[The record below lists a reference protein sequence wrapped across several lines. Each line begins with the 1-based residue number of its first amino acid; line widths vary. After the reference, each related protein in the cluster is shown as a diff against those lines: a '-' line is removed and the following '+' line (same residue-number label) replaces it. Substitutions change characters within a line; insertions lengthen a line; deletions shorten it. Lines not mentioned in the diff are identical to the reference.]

1 MSRYYLGTAK
11 TWPFNLLYL
20 ARVLAS
26 KLEITGPNQIFPRT
40 HDGIFLGQKRLKGNR
55 VKKEWGKR
63 GCDAKISS
71 KKGWAKDQAL
81 QALKILSNS
90 LWSFPIE
97 SEEGTDGSTTSA
109 KCSSAQNCLFPSFN
123 VSTAIDNSKVSV
135 LFHSGSEKS
144 NEDKE
149 GQSASFSAICLCQ
162 KHGIGIVFL
171 SGVWGSMTGV
181 LGAIRQGL

>member
-1 MSRYYLGTAK
+1 MAHLMTREKQLRRSENQAAPRFLIWNTGNNIYKLKTEFGGWLEIINHLMSRYYLGTAK

-71 KKGWAKDQAL
+71 KKGRAKDQAL

-90 LWSFPIE
+90 L
-97 SEEGTDGSTTSA
+97 
-109 KCSSAQNCLFPSFN
+109 
-123 VSTAIDNSKVSV
+123 
-135 LFHSGSEKS
+135 
-144 NEDKE
+144 
-149 GQSASFSAICLCQ
+149 
-162 KHGIGIVFL
+162 
-171 SGVWGSMTGV
+171 
-181 LGAIRQGL
+181 